1 MMTELIYSLLIVV
14 LVSSSLFAGTVRIS
28 RRLQESSL
36 RLMAALTVLAG
47 TAWFVSLRDQVV
59 LSRLI
64 PHPSLIVL
72 GNWFPYLAAILAAL
86 AWNSPTCRS
95 RRRLL
100 AGGLSLSCCVSLS
113 WPLLGQTP
121 ECGNR
126 WDQDICLQT
135 TPYSCSA
142 ASAATLLKAYGIEA
156 TEAEMAELCLTRRG
170 THWMGLYRGLS
181 LKTEGTRWTVEV
193 KRATAEDLQSD
204 AGPVILAA
212 RLPEGTDVDPV
223 LQESCGWIPG
233 QGHSVVFMGFLG
245 KKALLIGDPGV
256 GRELW
261 RTSDLDLLWTG
272 LMLRLVPREPVG
284 VVPVN
289 VAAR

>member
-1 MMTELIYSLLIVV
+1 MMTELLYSLMAVI
-14 LVSSSLFAGTVRIS
+14 LVATSLFAGTVRIS
-28 RRLQESSL
+28 CRLQESTL
-36 RLMAALTVLAG
+36 RLIAILTVLAG
-47 TAWFVSLRDQVV
+47 TVWFVSLRDQVA

-72 GNWFPYLAAILAAL
+72 GNWFPYFVAILAAL
-86 AWNSPTCRS
+86 AWNSSECRS

-100 AGGLSLSCCVSLS
+100 VGFLSLSCGVSLS

-121 ECGNR
+121 ECGHN
-126 WDQDICLQT
+126 WDQDVCLQT

-142 ASAATLLKAYGIEA
+142 ASAATLLKAYGIPA
-156 TEAEMAELCLTRRG
+156 TEAEMAGLCLTRRG

-181 LKTEGTRWTVEV
+181 LKTEGTLWTVEV
-193 KRATAEDLQSD
+193 ARATSEELKSHP
-204 AGPVILAA
+204 GPVILAV
-212 RLPEGTDVDPV
+212 RLPEGSNVDPV
-223 LQESCGWIPG
+223 LEESCGWIPG

-272 LMLRLVPREPVG
+272 LMLRLVPRESVG
-284 VVPVN
+284 TSPDHI
-289 VAAR
+289 AAR

>member
-1 MMTELIYSLLIVV
+1 MMTELICSLMAVLLIAA
-14 LVSSSLFAGTVRIS
+14 SLFAVTVWGS
-28 RRLQESSL
+28 RRLHERSL
-36 RLMAALTVLAG
+36 RLMAVLTVLAG
-47 TAWFVSLRDQVV
+47 AVWFTNLRDQVE

-72 GNWFPYLAAILAAL
+72 GNWFPYLAAVLAAL
-86 AWNSPTCRS
+86 VWNSPDCRS

-100 AGGLSLSCCVSLS
+100 VGCLTLSCGVSLS

-121 ECGNR
+121 ECGNK
-126 WDQDICLQT
+126 WDRDVCLQT

-142 ASAATLLKAYGIEA
+142 ASAATLLNAYGIEA

-181 LKTEGTRWTVEV
+181 LKTAGTPWSVEV
-193 KRATAEDLQSD
+193 ARATAEDLSRD
-204 AGPVILAA
+204 AGPVILAV
-212 RLPEGTDVDPV
+212 RLPEGANVDPV

-233 QGHSVVFMGFLG
+233 QGHSVVFLGFVG
-245 KKALLIGDPGV
+245 REALLIGDPGV

-272 LMLRLVPREPVG
+272 LVLRLVPREPVG
-284 VVPVN
+284 ASSVN
-289 VAAR
+289 IAAR